1 MLYYGGKLRLSAF
14 FEGVGMAV
22 WLITCISLFMIMY
35 IMCRRTGMR
44 YYDSIPVCTAAFIL
58 LLYLMAYFGAMRYVC
73 IPVVAV
79 LAYCLCISAKKLS
92 FRKEDAVGGVAF
104 AVLCLI
110 TAFFIRDHVV
120 KWWDDVN
127 YWATD
132 AKALY
137 YLSGFTGKYG
147 NVAPEFGDYPPA
159 IQIAKWCALRLSPH
173 IYKEGLAFVGY
184 TLMNMIFMLPLM
196 RVSDRAVGR
205 LFADGSTTGGGNIKG
220 RDTVRTVT
228 GLFINIFWM
237 IVIMLIPG
245 IVNDVWSY
253 GACADV
259 TMGIAYGAM
268 LLGIYEIVAER
279 SSTSAYADRAPEKRD
294 DNEKQSAR
302 TEFLP
307 YIKVALYGAI
317 TALCKNTGFMW
328 VTFAVILLIVL
339 TAAEKIRDG
348 RTAPA
353 PAYAQAGVVRSRINT
368 AHIIM
373 TVFFIYMIQGS
384 WWANCILRRRI
395 AKLTGALA
403 KTAAGGGIAMPEDAA
418 DKLRYYVLGFL
429 KEPMHTSHTWAL
441 DISAFTMFALIAAA
455 FVFLMLR
462 ASEQKRMARAALI
475 YSLLTGLAIY
485 IIVLLSH
492 MSIFAAETQYGSSEV
507 MAISI
512 SRYGAPFTIGTFM
525 LLICMGADIL
535 AELHIGNRKQEKST
549 DNDTSD
555 TVPAEGYDRSVIIW
569 LAAIAVFIMLTTD
582 YPAYAYLLNG
592 YRGDRDVDL
601 NARAGMID
609 PEGQEYIDYLD
620 SLPKDEYD
628 RIKGHRVLFL
638 RDGSRIHWVNDTYI
652 SYEAAPIATVYASRD
667 EGMSAG
673 EIDEIIRSSHAEFVY
688 TPEEGIRR
696 VE

>member
-1 MLYYGGKLRLSAF
+1 MWSTREKAIPMDLSSPNIEKDHRLK
-14 FEGVGMAV
+14 
-22 WLITCISLFMIMY
+22 
-35 IMCRRTGMR
+35 
-44 YYDSIPVCTAAFIL
+44 YYDALPLMTAGLILVLYVLAYFRAMEYIWVVAAFIFAAL
-58 LLYLMAYFGAMRYVC
+58 IVRLIMVKKRATDTQVFAGGYSPSANDLVMT
-73 IPVVAV
+73 AV
-79 LAYCLCISAKKLS
+79 
-92 FRKEDAVGGVAF
+92 F
-104 AVLCLI
+104 ALICVITSVLI
-110 TAFFIRDHVV
+110 KDHVV

-137 YLSGFTGKYG
+137 YLNGFPGKYG

-159 IQIAKWCALRLSPH
+159 IQIVKWCALKLSPH
-173 IYKEGLAFVGY
+173 IYKEGLAFIGY

-196 RVSDRAVGR
+196 RATGR
-205 LFADGSTTGGGNIKG
+205 MKLP
-220 RDTVRTVT
+220 VR
-228 GLFINIFWM
+228 IIWM

-279 SSTSAYADRAPEKRD
+279 SSSSAYADRTLKERSD
-294 DNEKQSAR
+294 REKQSAR

-339 TAAEKIRDG
+339 TVAEKIREG
-348 RTAPA
+348 RTNPA
-353 PAYAQAGVVRSRINT
+353 PADVQDGVVRSRINK
-368 AHIIM
+368 AYVIL
-373 TVFFIYMIQGS
+373 TVCFIYMIQGS

-403 KTAAGGGIAMPEDAA
+403 KTATGGGMAMPEDAS

-441 DISAFTMFALIAAA
+441 DISAFAMFALIVAAYA
-455 FVFLMLR
+455 FLIHINTK
-462 ASEQKRMARAALI
+462 QKRMARVALV
-475 YSLLTGLAIY
+475 YSLVTGLAIY

-492 MSIFAAETQYGSSEV
+492 MSIFATETQYGSSEV

-525 LLICMGADIL
+525 LLICMGADLISGL
-535 AELHIGNRKQEKST
+535 RMGNKKQEESM
-549 DNDTSD
+549 DNDTTD
-555 TVPAEGYDRSVIIW
+555 AGPAETCDRSVISWI
-569 LAAIAVFIMLTTD
+569 AAIAVFIMLTTD
-582 YPAYAYLLNG
+582 YPAYAYLLSG
-592 YRGDRDVDL
+592 YRDDRDVDL
-601 NARAGMID
+601 NARAEMID
-609 PEGQEYIDYLD
+609 PEGQEYIDYLNL
-620 SLPKDEYD
+620 LPED
-628 RIKGHRVLFL
+628 RYEQVKGHRVLFL

-652 SYEAAPIATVYASRD
+652 NYEVAPIATVYASYD
-667 EGMSAG
+667 EDMTEE
-673 EIDEIIRSSHAEFVY
+673 EISDIVSTSHAEFVY
-688 TPEEGIRR
+688 RAGVMTQTR
-696 VE
+696 